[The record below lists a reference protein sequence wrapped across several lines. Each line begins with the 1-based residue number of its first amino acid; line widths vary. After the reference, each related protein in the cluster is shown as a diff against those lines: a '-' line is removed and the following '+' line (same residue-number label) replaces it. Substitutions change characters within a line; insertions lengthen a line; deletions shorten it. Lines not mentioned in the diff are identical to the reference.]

1 MTSSVAP
8 RNDPAPLNKK
18 EFKGAKHENVVST
31 PLKEL
36 VQLRQVLEKAQVQIE
51 DLFIQRDKRKMTL
64 RCELERLRDQLKAE
78 FEQTLTQRRDD

>member
-1 MTSSVAP
+1 MTSSDAP
-8 RNDPAPLNKK
+8 RNDPVPQNKK
-18 EFKGAKHENVVST
+18 DFKGEKHENVVST
-31 PLKEL
+31 PPKEL

-78 FEQTLTQRRDD
+78 FEQTLAQRRDD